1 MDTQKSS
8 TSLSYCECNMVV
20 GAEGVL
26 ELGTRTLRWEQ
37 QVPTAPCQSPKFIPL
52 RQQCRLA
59 ARSPVGGL
67 GPTEV
72 LQLKLCCQHP
82 PLRKVP
88 TRRRAAGSKKLWG
101 WSYFRQR
108 AELERQIKP
117 DLYTRE
123 WRRKWRPTPVF
134 FPGKPHGQ
142 RSLVGYS
149 PWAPRRVG
157 TTD

>member
-1 MDTQKSS
+1 MDTQKIS
-8 TSLSYCECNMVV
+8 TSLSYCECNVV
-20 GAEGVL
+20 VDAEEVL

-52 RQQCRLA
+52 RQQCRHA
-59 ARSPVGGL
+59 ERSPVGGL
-67 GPTEV
+67 DPQRRCGLSYV
-72 LQLKLCCQHP
+72 ASIP
-82 PLRKVP
+82 PSERCLP
-88 TRRRAAGSKKLWG
+88 GGGQQAARNCGG
-101 WSYFRQR
+101 GSYFLQR

-142 RSLVGYS
+142 RSLVG
-149 PWAPRRVG
+149 
-157 TTD
+157 